1 MKQQKRFALDAASF
15 SKNIYTQSDLY
26 DIACSSKHIDKSL
39 KELSKVVSPLKSIA
53 ASLNEKNEQA

>member
-1 MKQQKRFALDAASF
+1 MR
-15 SKNIYTQSDLY
+15 IEG
-26 DIACSSKHIDKSL
+26 SSKHIDKSL